1 LPIGVILLGFVQ
13 ISRIGAP
20 ILNDDYSYSGR
31 MQRFESTSTLAC
43 SLLAEIGAVWDYLAP
58 TEANQK

>member
-1 LPIGVILLGFVQ
+1 M
-13 ISRIGAP
+13 
-20 ILNDDYSYSGR
+20 ILNDHHSCFVK
-31 MQRFESTSTLAC
+31 MWRFESTSTLAC